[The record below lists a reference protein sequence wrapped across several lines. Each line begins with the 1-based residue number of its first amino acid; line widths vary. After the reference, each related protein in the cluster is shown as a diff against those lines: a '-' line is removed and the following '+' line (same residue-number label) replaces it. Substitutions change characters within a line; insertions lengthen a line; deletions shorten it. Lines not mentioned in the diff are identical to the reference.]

1 MVIEC
6 CRTDPLC
13 MKSDFSHLPPL
24 SNHDSPPRSLNSTED
39 QSKIKVRIASMP
51 KRIWVTWEKQRR
63 NVTISRALNCELF
76 EFNLRMRRLLRY
88 PVALVLT
95 LVTFVRERPAII
107 FVQNPS
113 IVLSAFAVA
122 YGRLF
127 RIPVVV
133 DTHNAGVD
141 PLDGKS
147 VVANAITRF
156 IQRRAA
162 LTILSNQA
170 LADTLRPVTGLA
182 PIAILPDPIPDLE
195 PPARK
200 PTLRGKTNVLFI
212 CTWADDEPFLEV
224 IKAAAL
230 LPPDTV
236 VYITGRSR
244 NQEAAY
250 GPKLPDNV
258 VLTGYLSETDYVAL
272 LFACDV
278 VVDLTTRENC
288 LVCGGYE
295 AVAAERAVI
304 LSATEAL
311 KTYFHRG
318 ALYTDNTC
326 PDLAQRI
333 REATATQQS
342 MSSEVRSLKTE
353 LIRNWQADKGKLE
366 AALARV
372 SHV

>member
-1 MVIEC
+1 M
-6 CRTDPLC
+6 
-13 MKSDFSHLPPL
+13 
-24 SNHDSPPRSLNSTED
+24 ST
-39 QSKIKVRIASMP
+39 
-51 KRIWVTWEKQRR
+51 RIWVTWEKQRR
-63 NVTISRALNCELF
+63 NATISRALNCRLF
-76 EFNLRMRRLLRY
+76 EFDLRYRRLLEV

-95 LVTFVRERPAII
+95 LVTFVKERPALI

-127 RIPVVV
+127 RVPVVV
-133 DTHNAGVD
+133 DTHNAGVE
-141 PLDGKS
+141 PLDGRS
-147 VVANAITRF
+147 AVANAITRF

-170 LADTLRPVTGLA
+170 LADTLRPVSGLA

-195 PPARK
+195 PPTSR
-200 PTLRGKTNVLFI
+200 PVLRGRTNVLFI
-212 CTWADDEPFLEV
+212 CSWADDEPFLEV
-224 IKAAAL
+224 IKAATL
-230 LPPDTV
+230 LPQDTF

-250 GPKLPDNV
+250 GSALPENV
-258 VLTGYLSETDYVAL
+258 VLTGYLTETDYVAM

-278 VVDLTTRENC
+278 VLDLTTRDHC

-311 KTYFHRG
+311 KLYFHRG
-318 ALYTDNTC
+318 RALYG
-326 PDLAQRI
+326 QYVSRFS
-333 REATATQQS
+333 EAHS
-342 MSSEVRSLKTE
+342 RSNRGQTE
-353 LIRNWQADKGKLE
+353 HGERSPLVEDG
-366 AALARV
+366 
-372 SHV
+372 S